1 MKDYSKAFVEV
12 LEILKYIPE
21 EEYQR
26 IPEDKIKFFKE
37 NMDKEYEFSID
48 PNVEL
53 SKQNISREANAIIVT
68 LFRDYFASE
77 NQKEKLNHILQVNE
91 EKSEEEKYQKYNP
104 DKIFEKIE
112 ENKEEPE
119 VAEEITA
126 LEVIKEESFFEKFI
140 NYIKRLLKIS

>member
-91 EKSEEEKYQKYNP
+91 EKSEEERINAKQT
-104 DKIFEKIE
+104 E
-112 ENKEEPE
+112 EEQESIAKQQLDVKEEQ
-119 VAEEITA
+119 
-126 LEVIKEESFFEKFI
+126 KRYGCFFEYEI
-140 NYIKRLLKIS
+140 LS